1 MGLRGRLTL
10 LAAGAVGT
18 TVVLASVV
26 CYLVMRHELRDQ
38 VDVALGRQGGLVVR
52 ASAPAITTLRDRFTI
67 PVPAPPPRAGG
78 SAPYV
83 QVLDAAGHVVRP
95 VDDGLPG
102 IPVTARDKAV
112 AAGKVKGYD
121 ADRAIGGDHVR
132 VSTVPTPG
140 GGAFQFGR
148 SLAGVDSTL
157 SRLRWLLLVLCV
169 AGTAL
174 AAALG
179 RLFSRPVIQPVT
191 DLTEAAE
198 HITATEDLGRRVDAG
213 GRDEVGRMAAR
224 FNTMLDTLEG
234 SVEAQRRLVADAS
247 HELRT
252 PVTSLRTNIEVLLA
266 GDDLPEPAR
275 RRLLEDVRE
284 QTEELS
290 GLITDVI
297 ELARGEVPLSGT
309 EDVRLDEIAA
319 VTAGRVGRSHPD
331 VRFALDLE
339 PSVVEGLPDRL
350 ARAVG
355 NLLDN
360 AAKYGPP
367 GGVVDVRVRGGE
379 VAVRDRGPGVP
390 GAEAPFV
397 FDRFSRGKGAR
408 GRHGSGL
415 GLAIVRQVAESHGG
429 TVAVEDAPGGGA
441 LFRLRLPAEE
451 TLTPVSPRSQDA
463 ALESGP

>member
-10 LAAGAVGT
+10 LAAGAVGV
-18 TVVLASVV
+18 TVVLASIV
-26 CYLVMRHELRDQ
+26 CYLVMRHELRAQ
-38 VDVALGRQGGLVVR
+38 VDDALGRQGGLVVR
-52 ASAPAITTLRDRFTI
+52 AAPAPEIARLRDRVMTLRL
-67 PVPAPPPRAGG
+67 PAPPPRAGG

-83 QVLDAAGHVVRP
+83 QVLDAAGKVTNRG
-95 VDDGLPG
+95 DDALPG
-102 IPVTARDKAV
+102 ITVTARDKRV
-112 AAGKVKGYD
+112 AAGKAKAYED
-121 ADRAIGGDHVR
+121 DRVIDGDHVR

-140 GGAFQFGR
+140 GGAFMLGR

-157 SRLRWLLLVLCV
+157 SRLGWLLLALCV

-198 HITATEDLGRRVDAG
+198 HITATEDLARRVDARG
-213 GRDEVGRMAAR
+213 SDEVGRMAAR

-234 SVEAQRRLVADAS
+234 SVAAQRRLVADAS

-266 GDDLPEPAR
+266 GEDLPEPAR

-331 VRFALDLE
+331 VRFELDLE

-367 GGVVDVRVRGGE
+367 GGVVEVRVRGGE
-379 VAVRDRGPGVP
+379 VAVRDHGPGVP

-397 FDRFSRGKGAR
+397 FDRFYRGDGAR
-408 GRHGSGL
+408 GRQGSGL

-429 TVAVEDAPGGGA
+429 GVTVEEAPGGGA
-441 LFRLRLPAEE
+441 LFRLRLPVEE
-451 TLTPVSPRSQDA
+451 TLTTPSRRSQ
-463 ALESGP
+463 ESGVE

>member
-10 LAAGAVGT
+10 LAAGAVGI

-38 VDVALGRQGGLVVR
+38 VDDALGRQGGLVVR
-52 ASAPAITTLRDRFTI
+52 SAPAPVIRALRDRFTVQI
-67 PVPAPPPRAGG
+67 PAPPPRAGG

-83 QVLDAAGHVVRP
+83 QALDAKGKVVRP

-112 AAGKVKGYD
+112 AAGKARSYEQ
-121 ADRAIGGDHVR
+121 DRVIDGDHVR
-132 VSTVPTPG
+132 VSTVSTPG
-140 GGAFQFGR
+140 GGAFQLGR
-148 SLAGVDSTL
+148 SLEGIDSTL
-157 SRLRWLLLVLCV
+157 SRLRWLLLALCL

-179 RLFSRPVIQPVT
+179 RLFSRPVLQPVT

-198 HITATEDLGRRVDAG
+198 HITATEDLARRVDAR

-234 SVEAQRRLVADAS
+234 SVAAQRRLVADAS

-252 PVTSLRTNIEVLLA
+252 PVTSRRTNIEVRRA
-266 GDDLPEPAR
+266 GEDLPEPAR

-290 GLITDVI
+290 DLITDVI

-309 EDVRLDEIAA
+309 EDVRLDEIVA

-331 VRFALDLE
+331 ARFALDLE

-367 GGVVDVRVRGGE
+367 GGVVEVRVRGCE
-379 VAVRDRGPGVP
+379 VAVRDHGPGVP
-390 GAEAPFV
+390 GEEAPFV
-397 FDRFSRGKGAR
+397 FDRFFRGDGAR
-408 GRHGSGL
+408 GRQGSGL
-415 GLAIVRQVAESHGG
+415 GLAIVRQVAQSHGG
-429 TVAVEDAPGGGA
+429 TVAVEEAPGGGA

-451 TLTPVSPRSQDA
+451 TLTTVSPRSQDA
-463 ALESGP
+463 ALES

>member
-10 LAAGAVGT
+10 LAAGAVGV
-18 TVVLASVV
+18 TVVLASIV
-26 CYLVMRHELRDQ
+26 CYLVMRHELRAQ
-38 VDVALGRQGGLVVR
+38 VDDALGRQGGLVVR
-52 ASAPAITTLRDRFTI
+52 AAPAPELARLRDRVMTLRL
-67 PVPAPPPRAGG
+67 PAPPPRAGG

-83 QVLDAAGHVVRP
+83 QVLDAAGKVTNRG
-95 VDDGLPG
+95 DDALAG
-102 IPVTARDKAV
+102 IPVTARDERV
-112 AAGKVKGYD
+112 AAGKAKAYED
-121 ADRAIGGDHVR
+121 DRVIDGDHVR
-132 VSTVPTPG
+132 VSTVPTPR
-140 GGAFQFGR
+140 GGAFMLGR

-157 SRLRWLLLVLCV
+157 SRLRWLLLALCI

-191 DLTEAAE
+191 DLTDAAE
-198 HITATEDLGRRVDAG
+198 HITATEDLARRVDAPG
-213 GRDEVGRMAAR
+213 SDEVGRMAAR

-234 SVEAQRRLVADAS
+234 SVAAQRRLVADAS

-266 GDDLPEPAR
+266 GEDLPEPAR

-331 VRFALDLE
+331 ARFELDLE
-339 PSVVEGLPDRL
+339 PTVVEGLPDRL

-367 GGVVDVRVRGGE
+367 GGVVEVRARGGE
-379 VAVRDRGPGVP
+379 VAVRDHGPGVP

-397 FDRFSRGKGAR
+397 FDRFFRGEGAR
-408 GRHGSGL
+408 GRQGSGL

-429 TVAVEDAPGGGA
+429 GVTVEEPPGGGA
-441 LFRLRLPAEE
+441 LFRLRLPVEE
-451 TLTPVSPRSQDA
+451 TLTTPSERSQEA
-463 ALESGP
+463 VVE